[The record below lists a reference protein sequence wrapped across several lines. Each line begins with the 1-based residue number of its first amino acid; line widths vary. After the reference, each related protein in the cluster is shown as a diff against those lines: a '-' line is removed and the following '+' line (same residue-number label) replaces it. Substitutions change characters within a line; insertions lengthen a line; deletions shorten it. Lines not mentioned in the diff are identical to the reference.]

1 MVFDRYFNDIICDPR
16 RSRIYLPYRFLDMW
30 RKLFIPQ
37 LRYNI
42 LLTASTDTILKR
54 KRELSREGIEA
65 INARL
70 DLLAPKRGYLKVV
83 NDSTP
88 DVAVNQILTHIFD
101 KQHRLNLRR
110 LKHSLKLNDDNI

>member
-1 MVFDRYFNDIICDPR
+1 
-16 RSRIYLPYRFLDMW
+16 MW

-42 LLTASTDTILKR
+42 LLTASTDTILQR
-54 KRELSREGIEA
+54 KRELSREDIEA
-65 INARL
+65 VNARI
-70 DLLAPKRGYLKVV
+70 DLLAPQRGYLKVV